1 MLQKIKYFLL
11 SLSVLFLAG
20 CEDFLDVNED
30 KDQPSES
37 TPNFLLTPI
46 QGLMA
51 INCYEQGETSA
62 YFAQQVATLSG
73 FSSVK
78 DRWDYSSVT
87 RVGLFRRH
95 FHDVASN
102 AKNLIETAAEEG
114 SKNYEGAGR
123 VMMVLSTQTATD
135 LFGQM
140 PYTEALVGN
149 PSPPYDD
156 QSVIYE
162 SMLTEINLAITLLS
176 ESEETDRYMG
186 SDEDTMFQGDVTAWL
201 SFAHAIKARIL
212 LHLTPNINQDYQ
224 PILDEIELALD
235 GWKDPLFQY
244 LTGSTSP
251 WEQNQWGPTR
261 ARPEWDYVP
270 NILGESAPTPFLL
283 ESVLGYDHVQDTVY
297 EFSQD
302 TIPDPRMTL
311 MMTGDTIILVPQDT
325 IIVTEDD
332 TELMEQDT
340 SLMVGDTLLIDPVL
354 GVEYL
359 TVAPSEGK
367 LTLREEEEYPDLYDT
382 YLTSDDS
389 AQPFMTLEELMF
401 IKAEAAF
408 QSGNLGL
415 AFTAFQ
421 SGIRLHMERVGV
433 EAEDITAFLASDMVP
448 SNAGELE
455 LSDIMMQKWL
465 ALYLQAEAWVD
476 MRRYHYDPLI
486 YKGLIRPQNLAAF
499 WSDDETEWIQR
510 LPYDNQTEE
519 IYNKPELERLGAF
532 QNPDWL
538 KVPLW
543 WTGK

>member
-1 MLQKIKYFLL
+1 MINSMLQKIKYFTLILTITL
-11 SLSVLFLAG
+11 STG
-20 CEDFLDVNED
+20 CDEFLDVNED

-46 QGLMA
+46 QGLMS

-62 YFAQQVATLSG
+62 YFAQHVATLVG

-114 SKNYEGAGR
+114 SKNYEGAGH

-140 PYTEALVGN
+140 PYREALQGN

-156 QSVIYE
+156 QSVIYDG
-162 SMLTEINLAITLLS
+162 MLEEIDKAIALLEAS
-176 ESEETDRYMG
+176 DETDRFMG
-186 SDEDTMFQGDVTAWL
+186 DDEDTMFGGDVSAWL

-224 PILDEIELALD
+224 PIIDEIDLALAD
-235 GWKDPLFQY
+235 WQDPLFQY
-244 LTGSTSP
+244 ITGSVSP

-261 ARPEWDYVP
+261 ARPDWDYVP
-270 NILGESAPTPFLL
+270 NILGESAPTPYLV
-283 ESVLGYDHVQDTVY
+283 EVLMGYDTATQV
-297 EFSQD
+297 
-302 TIPDPRMTL
+302 IKDPRMPLL
-311 MMTGDTIILVPQDT
+311 MKPNA
-325 IIVTEDD
+325 
-332 TELMEQDT
+332 
-340 SLMVGDTLLIDPVL
+340 L
-354 GVEYL
+354 GEYL
-359 TVAPSEGK
+359 TVIPSEGK
-367 LTLREEEEYPDLYDT
+367 LTLKEDEDYPDLYDT

-389 AQPFMTLEELMF
+389 AQPFMTFEELMF

-408 QSGNLGL
+408 QNGNTSL
-415 AFTAFQ
+415 AFDAFVDGV
-421 SGIRLHMERVGV
+421 SSHMERVGV
-433 EAEDITAFLASDMVP
+433 DAADITTFLASDMVP
-448 SNAGELE
+448 ANAGELE

-486 YKGLIRPQNLAAF
+486 YQGLTRPQNLAVF
-499 WSDDETEWIQR
+499 WSDDQTEWIQR